1 MAEVLR
7 PLVEASQ
14 RGDREALGALAG
26 CVDRFVRI
34 FSGSLSRR
42 LRQGYGST
50 VDFVLEGLAEAMAKL
65 PDFEYRSDE
74 QFYAWVSSYIRG
86 RILDAG
92 RRTERRKGV
101 ERGIQLGDE
110 IEALPTPD
118 PTASATFSTR
128 EVRTVVGDAILSLQ
142 ITDPL
147 EMEVVVLKVFESK
160 SWPQIRDQLDLTSE
174 KRARTLFT
182 RGISLLRPSLGRSL
196 GKGAF
201 QDLLGS

>member
-14 RGDREALGALAG
+14 KGDREALGALAG

-42 LRQGYGST
+42 LRQSYGST

-65 PDFEYRSDE
+65 SDFEYRSDE
-74 QFYAWVSSYIRG
+74 QFYAWVSAYIRG
-86 RILDAG
+86 RIVDAG
-92 RRTERRKGV
+92 RRTERRKEV
-101 ERGIQLGDE
+101 ERDVPLGDD
-110 IEALPTPD
+110 IEALPASD
-118 PTASATFSTR
+118 PTVSAVFSVR

-142 ITDPL
+142 VTDPQ
-147 EMEVVVLKVFESK
+147 EMEVVVLKVFEGK

-182 RGISLLRPSLGRSL
+182 RGIALLRPRLGRSL
-196 GKGAF
+196 GNDAF
-201 QDLLGS
+201 GELLGT